1 MAWGYIAVG
10 SILLLALLLIALI
23 VRMVVSEHNRVEP

>member
-1 MAWGYIAVG
+1 MAWAYIAVG

-23 VRMVVSEHNRVEP
+23 VCMVRSDCNRVEP